1 MNTFWF
7 SVSNKNTSVL
17 GKILQNA
24 RFAVENKT
32 DLIQT
37 TPFLLLLLRLKLGI
51 VIFVQNTLFR
61 DMKERQ

>member
-37 TPFLLLLLRLKLGI
+37 TPF
-51 VIFVQNTLFR
+51 FVVVVTFKTR
-61 DMKERQ
+61 DSNLCTEHAV